1 MTRSPAI
8 SNDASLPS
16 AASGDPA
23 PGDRRSA
30 SDARGA
36 VVTGRSGTAGGVVL
50 ASAVLLVAVVGL
62 VWPDVLGAA
71 GIDLR
76 PTHESRVLVVAH
88 AVAAAAAAVMLA
100 RAASATTGRVRLA
113 WRLVAVGSALLAL
126 GDLVWL
132 GIAAVDAGRATE
144 AYWYATL
151 APGMFAVVGGLL
163 VIPNTSDHISPRIRL
178 DVVIVAVA
186 TFTVFWARPAQAV
199 VWQFG
204 DSVRHVSGEQASLL
218 DGSALVGL
226 AVVLAAT
233 TAVARCRP
241 DRGSPIRTVAA
252 SLLAIGV
259 GDLLLSTD
267 PLDSSDVATMSG
279 ALPLVSVAL
288 LIASARRLRATPASP
303 AHPSGAGVPLT
314 RTFALS
320 VALPEIATLV
330 AIAAVA
336 MRQFA
341 TPTMN
346 ITGLVL
352 GTIVVALSIIR
363 LGRLEYEQRQLTR
376 SLRNSA
382 ERLFHDARVDSLTG
396 LGNRL
401 ALDEELNEALS
412 RLARTGDRRGLAV
425 FCLDVDHFKHI
436 NDALGHHVGDA
447 LLTEV
452 AQRLRVVFGSQ
463 VYRIGGDE
471 FVALVGHSDL
481 TAAEET
487 AAAAVLEVSRP
498 VVIDGYDLATS
509 ASIGL
514 AHHDETVRGGEPGY
528 TPVAERAETLLRR
541 ADLALYRA
549 KELGRNRWEA
559 YAPMLQERA
568 DHHLAVQEA
577 LSRAVDEGQM
587 DMWLQPVAELATG
600 EIVGA
605 RARLRW
611 HSPDFGLLAPEE
623 FLHDAIEGGM
633 LKSLDSLLFRS
644 IAQLLPRLVEDT
656 GLQWIST
663 TLSRQEVVHPGLVGL
678 VGSTI
683 GDGHDRLRI
692 EVSEDTIVDDT
703 ARKNVEALAALG
715 VHLTVAQFG
724 TGPSSMLSLGR
735 YPASTIKIDPSFTA
749 GIGRRHEDTVI
760 VASVAG
766 LGEDLGL
773 ELAADG
779 IDEAFQSRML
789 VELGFT
795 LGEGRLIGDA
805 LPAAVFLARGI
816 GHQLVGDDASGA
828 ELVGRSGT

>member
-1 MTRSPAI
+1 MTRFHDIP
-8 SNDASLPS
+8 NDASAS
-16 AASGDPA
+16 CGASGDPTHE
-23 PGDRRSA
+23 A
-30 SDARGA
+30 SSTVVAR
-36 VVTGRSGTAGGVVL
+36 TRTAGGVVL
-50 ASAVLLVAVVGL
+50 ASALLLVAVAGL
-62 VWPDVLGAA
+62 VWSEVLSAVGIHLDAA
-71 GIDLR
+71 L
-76 PTHESRVLVVAH
+76 ESRVLVLVH
-88 AVAAAAAAVMLA
+88 AAGAATAAVLLA
-100 RAASATTGRVRLA
+100 RAAQTATGRIRLA
-113 WRLVAVGSALLAL
+113 WRLVAVGCALLAL

-132 GIAAVDAGRATE
+132 ATAWFDPGRATE
-144 AYWYATL
+144 THWYATL
-151 APGMFAVVGGLL
+151 TPGMFAVVGGLL
-163 VIPNTSDHISPRIRL
+163 VVPSASDHVSGRIRRL
-178 DVVIVAVA
+178 DVLIVAVA
-186 TFTVFWARPAQAV
+186 TFTVFWARPAQAIV
-199 VWQFG
+199 RQFG
-204 DSVRHVSGEQASLL
+204 DAVRAVSAGHTSVL

-233 TAVARCRP
+233 TTLARCRP
-241 DRGSPIRTVAA
+241 GRGSPIRTAA
-252 SLLAIGV
+252 AALLAVGV
-259 GDLLLSTD
+259 GELILTTD
-267 PLDSSDVATMSG
+267 PLDRSDVATLSG

-288 LIASARRLRATPASP
+288 LVASARRLRATPTADP
-303 AHPSGAGVPLT
+303 DGASGADSSTT

-320 VALPEIATLV
+320 VALPEMATLV

-352 GTIVVALSIIR
+352 GTVVVALSIVR

-382 ERLFHDARVDSLTG
+382 ERLFHEARVDSLTG

-401 ALDEELNEALS
+401 ALDEDLNELLV
-412 RLARTGDRRGLAV
+412 RLTRTGDRRGLAV

-447 LLTEV
+447 LLVEV
-452 AQRLRVVFGSQ
+452 AERLRVVFGEK
-463 VYRIGGDE
+463 VYRVGGDE
-471 FVALVGHSDL
+471 FVALREHCGL
-481 TAAEET
+481 QAAEET
-487 AAAAVLEVSRP
+487 AAAAVLEVRRP
-498 VVIDGYDLATS
+498 VVIDGEDLATS

-514 AHHDETVRGGEPGY
+514 AHHDVTVRGGEPGY
-528 TPVAERAETLLRR
+528 TPVAERADTLLRR

-549 KELGRNRWEA
+549 KELGRDRWA
-559 YAPMLQERA
+559 GYAPMLQERA

-611 HSPDFGLLAPEE
+611 HSPDFGLLAPDE
-623 FLHDAIEGGM
+623 FLHDAIQGGM
-633 LKSLDSLLFRS
+633 LKSLDSMLFRS
-644 IAQLLPRLVEDT
+644 IAQLLPHLVEET

-663 TLSRQEVVHPGLVGL
+663 TLSRQEIVHPGLVGL
-678 VGSTI
+678 VGSAI

-715 VHLTVAQFG
+715 VHLTVARFG

-795 LGEGRLIGDA
+795 LGEGRLIGEA
-805 LPAAVFLARGI
+805 LPATEFLARGI
-816 GHQLVGDDASGA
+816 GHRRVGDEQSSA
-828 ELVGRSGT
+828 ELAGRSGA

>member
-1 MTRSPAI
+1 MT
-8 SNDASLPS
+8 
-16 AASGDPA
+16 SG
-23 PGDRRSA
+23 
-30 SDARGA
+30 RG
-36 VVTGRSGTAGGVVL
+36 VTGRSGTAGGVVL
-50 ASAVLLVAVVGL
+50 ASALLLVAVVGL
-62 VWPDVLGAA
+62 VWPDVLARV

-76 PTHESRVLVVAH
+76 AAHESRILVVVH
-88 AVAAAAAAVMLA
+88 AIAAGTSAVMLV
-100 RAASATTGRVRLA
+100 RAASTTTGRTRLA
-113 WRLVAVGSALLAL
+113 WRLVAGGSALLAL

-132 GIAAVDAGRATE
+132 GVAGIDPARATE
-144 AYWYATL
+144 SSWYATL
-151 APGMFAVVGGLL
+151 TPGMLAVVGGLL
-163 VIPNTSDHISPRIRL
+163 VIPNASDHISPRIRL
-178 DVVIVAVA
+178 DVLIVAVA

-204 DSVRHVSGEQASLL
+204 DSVRHVSGDQASVL

-252 SLLAIGV
+252 ALLAIGV
-259 GDLLLSTD
+259 GGLLLSTD
-267 PLDSSDVATMSG
+267 PLDNSDVATMSG
-279 ALPLVSVAL
+279 ALPLVSVTL
-288 LIASARRLRATPASP
+288 LVASARRLRATPPASS
-303 AHPSGAGVPLT
+303 AGPSGAVAPVT

-320 VALPEIATLV
+320 VALPELATLV

-382 ERLFHDARVDSLTG
+382 ERLFHDARLDSLTG

-447 LLTEV
+447 LLAEV
-452 AQRLRVVFGSQ
+452 AQRLRVVFGEQ
-463 VYRIGGDE
+463 VYRVGGDE

-481 TAAEET
+481 RAAEET
-487 AAAAVLEVSRP
+487 AAAAVLQVRRP
-498 VVIDGYDLATS
+498 IEIDGHDLATS

-611 HSPDFGLLAPEE
+611 QSPDFGLLAPEE

-644 IAQLLPRLVEDT
+644 IAQLLPRLVEET
-656 GLQWIST
+656 GLEWIST

-789 VELGFT
+789 LELGFT

-805 LPAAVFLARGI
+805 VPAAEFLGRGI
-816 GHQLVGDDASGA
+816 GHQRVGVDGSSA
-828 ELVGRSGT
+828 ELAGRKGA